1 MNIDL
6 EGMRAFV
13 ELANRGNFG
22 EAASALAWSQPTLS
36 RRFQRFEASLGVR
49 LVDRTTRRVALTAV
63 GRSFLPHAQRL
74 LRDFEGAFS
83 QLRGSSGGVSG
94 HVTLACIQTAAYRFL
109 PSVLAAFQQQHPDT
123 RVRVLDRSA
132 DAVAQAVIEGQ
143 AEFGVGFL
151 GARRPELDFDPLFD
165 DPFVL
170 VCHRRHPLAKLQQVP
185 WSALDGHRAIRVG
198 TGAASSL
205 LLDLALAETP
215 VRIDWFY
222 EVDATFSTAIGFVEA
237 QLGIAL
243 LPRLAIDDGS
253 HPLLVTRP
261 LVSPRVSRPLGI
273 VRRHGITLSP
283 AAGRLLAELGV
294 HAKLRS
300 GRKPAP
306 AKARARVAA
315 GAAK

>member
-1 MNIDL
+1 MPP
-6 EGMRAFV
+6 
-13 ELANRGNFG
+13 LALPLPLLF
-22 EAASALAWSQPTLS
+22 
-36 RRFQRFEASLGVR
+36 
-49 LVDRTTRRVALTAV
+49 LVLCA
-63 GRSFLPHAQRL
+63 
-74 LRDFEGAFS
+74 
-83 QLRGSSGGVSG
+83 
-94 HVTLACIQTAAYRFL
+94 
-109 PSVLAAFQQQHPDT
+109 
-123 RVRVLDRSA
+123 
-132 DAVAQAVIEGQ
+132 
-143 AEFGVGFL
+143 L
-151 GARRPELDFDPLFD
+151 GAVSAPTPLVAF
-165 DPFVL
+165 PS
-170 VCHRRHPLAKLQQVP
+170 PAP
-185 WSALDGHRAIRVG
+185 PSATAP
-198 TGAASSL
+198 SQL

-243 LPRLAIDDGS
+243 LPRLAIDDGR

-294 HAKLRS
+294 HAKLRR

-306 AKARARVAA
+306 AKGNAAA

>member
-1 MNIDL
+1 MDMDL

-13 ELANRGNFG
+13 ELAGRGSFG
-22 EAASALAWSQPTLS
+22 EAAEALDWSQPTLS
-36 RRFQRFEASLGVR
+36 RRFQRFEDSLGVR

-74 LRDFEGAFS
+74 LRDFDAAFA
-83 QLRGSSGGVSG
+83 QVRGSTGGVSG
-94 HVTLACIQTAAYRFL
+94 HVTLACIQSAAFRFL
-109 PSVLAAFQQQHPDT
+109 PTVLAAFHARDRDT
-123 RVRVLDRSA
+123 RVRVLDRGA
-132 DAVAQAVIEGQ
+132 DGVVQAVLEGQ

-151 GARRPELDFDPLFD
+151 GARRPELDFEPLFE

-170 VCHRRHPLAKLQQVP
+170 ACHRRHPLAKLAQVP

-273 VRRHGITLSP
+273 VRRRGITPSP
-283 AAGRLLAELGV
+283 AASRLLAEVAAHGR
-294 HAKLRS
+294 LRRA
-300 GRKPAP
+300 RKPQARG
-306 AKARARVAA
+306 AATGKARR
-315 GAAK
+315 G